1 MILTITLNYHHAIIL
16 TLRSSP
22 ILTVSK
28 TTMII
33 KLFRDSSKKK
43 FVQKVML
50 GMIIS
55 VLLIT
60 GMGNYMYLG
69 LNNNDYALII
79 NGHKITRFQFEN
91 YVAWEQNQ
99 QQKLLGNRYPEL
111 ARDAHYIQ
119 QLRIK
124 VLSQLRDEW
133 LLQQYAHNLGLKISD
148 EQIRQVISSQLDFQ
162 VNGHFD
168 IIKYNNYLNVIGLTS
183 RQYAETMRQQLILKQ
198 LLSVIRESEFI
209 LPSDKDKNVLT
220 LLLTQ
225 QRKIR
230 TAVVNKIAK
239 MKLSV
244 SNSEIRNYYYQ
255 NISRFIAPELFR
267 FDYIPLAGYYKINI
281 SQLTPIKDSE
291 VHHWYDLHQQDYRQ
305 SSQYKYRVI
314 QLNSEKSAQM
324 ILKKLKAGADFIAM
338 ATDFSVD
345 PISAQ
350 RGGEFPWMKSE
361 YTPVEL
367 KNAHLQQIG
376 QISEIIK
383 TSVGYLIVR
392 LEDIRP
398 EKIIPFNKVRSGIAN
413 QLQQKHLL
421 EKYLILKEKIRKAI
435 DQQSSLKQI
444 EKITGIKSV
453 DTGWFSWN
461 TIPKSFPLNPIIV
474 QDIFQSD
481 HRGSNPQL
489 FISTDHGDYFIR
501 LRQYRPAL
509 LIPLRKVHNSITLY
523 ITRHKIE
530 QQNQVEAEKLLS
542 ALNDGSSERKLNL
555 KFTQSRWVT
564 RHLHESI
571 TPAVFSIDPPKKHHV
586 SYGIGKDRQGNVM
599 IIALDKVRQIMP
611 SKEQEVAIDTIIRQV
626 HFEAILTALLDTLR
640 QNSHI
645 RYGEGI
651 INVPK

>member
-1 MILTITLNYHHAIIL
+1 M
-16 TLRSSP
+16 LR
-22 ILTVSK
+22 
-28 TTMII
+28 
-33 KLFRDSSKKK
+33 KLFRETSKKK
-43 FVQKVML
+43 LSQKVML

-55 VLLIT
+55 LLLIT

-91 YVAWEQNQ
+91 YVSWAQNQ

-111 ARDAHYIQ
+111 ARDAHYRQ

-133 LLQQYAHNLGLKISD
+133 LLQEYAHNLGMNISD

-198 LLSVIRESEFI
+198 LLSVIRDSEFI

-244 SNSEIRNYYYQ
+244 SNSQIRNYYYQ
-255 NISRFIAPELFR
+255 NIRRFISPELFR
-267 FDYIPLAGYYKINI
+267 IDYIPLDGYYKINI
-281 SQLTPIKDSE
+281 SQLPPIKDSE
-291 VHHWYDLHQQDYRQ
+291 VQHWYDLHQQDYRQ

-338 ATDFSVD
+338 ATEKSVD
-345 PISAQ
+345 PISAH

-367 KNAHLQQIG
+367 KKAHLQQRG

-398 EKIIPFNKVRSGIAN
+398 GKIMPFNKVSSVIAN

-461 TIPKSFPLNPIIV
+461 TIPKSFPFNPIIV

-481 HRGSNPQL
+481 PLGSNHQ
-489 FISTDHGDYFIR
+489 FISTDQGDYFIR
-501 LRQYRPAL
+501 LRQYRPAF

-523 ITRHKIE
+523 ITRHQIE
-530 QQNQVEAEKLLS
+530 QQNQVKAEKLLS
-542 ALNDGSSERKLNL
+542 ALNAGRSERKLNL
-555 KFTQSRWVT
+555 KFTQSRWIT

-571 TPAVFSIDPPKKHHV
+571 TPAVFNIDPPKKNHV
-586 SYGIGKDRQGNVM
+586 SYGIGKDRKGNVM
-599 IIALDKVRQIMP
+599 IIALDQVRQIMP
-611 SKEQEVAIDTIIRQV
+611 SKEQEVAIDTIIRHV
-626 HFEAILTALLDTLR
+626 HFEAILTALLDNLR

>member
-1 MILTITLNYHHAIIL
+1 MLKL
-16 TLRSSP
+16 LRD
-22 ILTVSK
+22 T
-28 TTMII
+28 
-33 KLFRDSSKKK
+33 SKKNK
-43 FVQKVML
+43 FSQKVML
-50 GMIIS
+50 GMIIAL
-55 VLLIT
+55 LLIS

-79 NGHKITRFQFEN
+79 NGHKITRLQFEN
-91 YVAWEQNQ
+91 YVSSVQNQ
-99 QQKLLGNRYPEL
+99 QQKLLGNRFPEL

-133 LLQQYAHNLGLKISD
+133 LLQQYAHNLGMNISD
-148 EQIRQVISSQLDFQ
+148 EQIRQVISSQLDFK

-198 LLSVIRESEFI
+198 LLSVIRDSEFI

-239 MKLSV
+239 RKLSV

-255 NISRFIAPELFR
+255 NIRRFIAPELFR
-267 FDYIPLAGYYKINI
+267 IDYIPLAGYNNI
-281 SQLTPIKDSE
+281 SQLPPIKDSE
-291 VHHWYDLHQQDYRQ
+291 VQQWYDLHQQDYRQ

-314 QLNSEKSAQM
+314 QLNSEKSAKM

-345 PISAQ
+345 PISAH

-398 EKIIPFNKVRSGIAN
+398 AQIMPFNKVRSVIAN

-435 DQQSSLKQI
+435 DQQSSLNKI
-444 EKITGIKSV
+444 ENITGIKSV
-453 DTGWFSWN
+453 DTGWFSLN
-461 TIPKSFPLNPIIV
+461 TIPKYFPLNPLIV
-474 QDIFQSD
+474 QDLFQSD
-481 HRGSNPQL
+481 HLAKNNQ
-489 FISTDHGDYFIR
+489 FISSTAHGDYFIR

-523 ITRHKIE
+523 IIRQKIE
-530 QQNQVEAEKLLS
+530 QKNQEEAEKLLS
-542 ALNDGSSERKLNL
+542 ELNSGTSEIKLNL
-555 KFTQSRWVT
+555 KFTQSRWIT
-564 RHLHESI
+564 RDLHESI
-571 TPAVFSIDPPKKHHV
+571 TPAVFSIELPKKDHV
-586 SYGIGKDRQGNVM
+586 SYGLGKDRQGNVM
-599 IIALDKVRQIMP
+599 IIAVDKVRNIMP
-611 SKEQEVAIDTIIRQV
+611 SKEQEVAIDNIIRDI
-626 HFEAILTALLDTLR
+626 HFEAILTALLDNLR

>member
-1 MILTITLNYHHAIIL
+1 
-16 TLRSSP
+16 
-22 ILTVSK
+22 
-28 TTMII
+28 
-33 KLFRDSSKKK
+33 
-43 FVQKVML
+43 ML
-50 GMIIS
+50 GMIIAL
-55 VLLIT
+55 LLIT

-69 LNNNDYALII
+69 LNNDYALII

-91 YVAWEQNQ
+91 YVAWAQNKQ
-99 QQKLLGNRYPEL
+99 QQLLGNRYPEL

-119 QLRIK
+119 QLRRK

-133 LLQQYAHNLGLKISD
+133 LLQQYAHNLGMNISD

-162 VNGHFD
+162 VNGNFD

-183 RQYAETMRQQLILKQ
+183 RQYAETMRQQLILNQ
-198 LLSVIRESEFI
+198 LISVIRDSEFI
-209 LPSDKDKNVLT
+209 LPSDKDKNILT
-220 LLLTQ
+220 LLFTQ
-225 QRKIR
+225 QREIR
-230 TAVVNKIAK
+230 TAVVNKIGK

-244 SNSEIRNYYYQ
+244 SNSQIRNYYYQ
-255 NISRFIAPELFR
+255 NIRRFITPQLFR
-267 FDYIPLAGYYKINI
+267 VDYIPLAGYYKINI
-281 SQLTPIKDSE
+281 SHLPPIKDLE
-291 VHHWYDLHQQDYRQ
+291 VKHWYDLHHRDYCQ
-305 SSQYKYRVI
+305 SAQYKYRVI

-345 PISAQ
+345 PISSH

-398 EKIIPFNKVRSGIAN
+398 EKIMPFNKVRSFIAN
-413 QLQQKHLL
+413 QLQQKLL
-421 EKYLILKEKIRKAI
+421 LQKNLILKEKMRQAI
-435 DQQSSLKQI
+435 DQQSSLNQI
-444 EKITGIKSV
+444 EKLTGTKSV

-461 TIPKSFPLNPIIV
+461 TIPKYFPFNPIIV
-474 QDIFQSD
+474 QDLFQRD
-481 HRGSNPQL
+481 HLARKPH

-501 LRQYRPAL
+501 LSQYRSSL
-509 LIPLRKVHNSITLY
+509 LIPLRKVQNSIILY
-523 ITRHKIE
+523 ITRQKIE
-530 QQNQVEAEKLLS
+530 QQNKAEAEKLLA
-542 ALNDGSSERKLNL
+542 ALNAGISERKLNL
-555 KFTQSRWVT
+555 KFTPSRWIT

-571 TPAVFSIDPPKKHHV
+571 TPAVFSIDPPPKNNV
-586 SYGIGKDRQGNVM
+586 SYGLGKDRQGNVM

-611 SKEQEVAIDTIIRQV
+611 SKEQQVAIDTIIRHV
-626 HFEAILTALLDTLR
+626 HFEALLTALLDNLR

-645 RYGEGI
+645 RYGQGI